1 MNEGERQMGYGYFE
15 IVPTKTY
22 GSENHAKRA
31 VLKAGLDDLRFF
43 IMKSD
48 DDRYFPVFVGA
59 TRALARGVHF
69 KFNVVG

>member
-1 MNEGERQMGYGYFE
+1 MIGRFD
-15 IVPTKTY
+15 IVPTQTY
-22 GSENHAKRA
+22 GSEDNAIRA
-31 VLKAGLDDLRFF
+31 VHRAGLSDLRHF

-59 TRALARGVHF
+59 AALERGVHF

>member
-1 MNEGERQMGYGYFE
+1 MGCFQ

-22 GSENHAKRA
+22 GSEDLVKRA
-31 VLKAGLDDLRFF
+31 VLKAGLDDLRHF

-48 DDRYFPVFVGA
+48 DERYFPVFVGA
-59 TRALARGVHF
+59 AALERGVHF

>member
-1 MNEGERQMGYGYFE
+1 MTGRFD

-22 GSENHAKRA
+22 GSEDNAIRA
-31 VLKAGLDDLRFF
+31 VLRAGLDDLRHF

-48 DDRYFPVFVGA
+48 DERYFPVFVGTA
-59 TRALARGVHF
+59 ALQRGVHF

>member
-1 MNEGERQMGYGYFE
+1 MDNGDRQMGYGYFE

-22 GSENHAKRA
+22 GSEDNAKRA
-31 VLKAGLDDLRFF
+31 VLKAGLDDLRYF

-59 TRALARGVHF
+59 AALNRGVHF